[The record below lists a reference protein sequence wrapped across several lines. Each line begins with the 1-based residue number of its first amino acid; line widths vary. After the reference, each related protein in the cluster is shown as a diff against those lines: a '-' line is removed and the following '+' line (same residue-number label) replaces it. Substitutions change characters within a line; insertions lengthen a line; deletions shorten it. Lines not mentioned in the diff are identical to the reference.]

1 MSTTSI
7 RLDTGGRLMKKLIV
21 GGLAALAVGLG
32 LAAPANACPCVEGST
47 RYSPDSDLTYTC
59 RSGQWYEGPYGPD
72 DYSAL
77 PPPPACAAV
86 SIRLV
91 IA

>member
-1 MSTTSI
+1 
-7 RLDTGGRLMKKLIV
+7 MKKLIV

-86 SIRLV
+86 SIRLM
-91 IA
+91 IP